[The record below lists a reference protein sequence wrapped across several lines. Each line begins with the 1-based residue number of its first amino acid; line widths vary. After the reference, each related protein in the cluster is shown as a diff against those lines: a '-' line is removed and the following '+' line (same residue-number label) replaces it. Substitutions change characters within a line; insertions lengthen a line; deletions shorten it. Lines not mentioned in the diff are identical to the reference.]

1 MKVVRLKPKVP
12 VSAAHAH
19 ALDTGTTSL
28 ILLEGLP
35 PPPRVS
41 AARCAAGLGVGL
53 AE

>member
-12 VSAAHAH
+12 VTAAHAH
-19 ALDTGTTSL
+19 ALNTAATTSDYH
-28 ILLEGLP
+28 P
-35 PPPRVS
+35 HPRVS